1 MLRFYGAIYHMCKSP
16 STTLGIYEVG
26 NFSGVFDESAFFF
39 GVVNRE
45 RVFERDVARDTAF
58 FKPLER
64 SGDAPLTLPQSDNRG
79 HSLKFY
85 GDVFSQLNAPRF
97 GGVVGN
103 NFEIGEV

>member
-1 MLRFYGAIYHMCKSP
+1 MCKSP
-16 STTLGIYEVG
+16 RTTLGIYEVG

-64 SGDAPLTLPQSDNRG
+64 SGDALLMRG